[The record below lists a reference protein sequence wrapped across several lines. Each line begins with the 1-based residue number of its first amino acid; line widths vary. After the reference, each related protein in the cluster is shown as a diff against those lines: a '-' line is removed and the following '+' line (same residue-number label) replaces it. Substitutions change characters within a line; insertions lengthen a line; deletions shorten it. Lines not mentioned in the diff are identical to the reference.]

1 MVSPFKEDVMMVAML
16 LLLAQPKPHA
26 VGMAMKPVVCRA
38 VDEAKGKSGAE
49 LAAVLEQVAATFTR
63 SNYALAALLPGD
75 PPIACFRSL
84 SDPSK
89 LPPGAR

>member
-1 MVSPFKEDVMMVAML
+1 MMMALL

-26 VGMAMKPVVCRA
+26 VGMAAMKPVVCRV

-49 LAAVLEQVAATFTR
+49 LATVLEQLAATFTR